1 MFGTIDIKEELKRV
15 QTKKE
20 NSIIDVFNN
29 QIDADLNQETK
40 ILNNLNNCN
49 YKTQYAELHH
59 FDSEELY
66 EFDNIKYI
74 AVKYRL
80 RFLPTKYFKNEIP
93 KEAIFK
99 IKALEKSN
107 NTTIKQFYI
116 LSPSQNFD
124 LEDVNK
130 DPLLF
135 IPLTNGKFLL
145 VHKWGTDLKWYKK
158 LTALPLRS
166 IETILIFIGI
176 IALFTAIFTP
186 TWLILNGA
194 EVDMGYF
201 GYHRIA
207 WFIYSFILL
216 CSLTTFICFSQSI
229 YPSEYQW
236 DKKTFN

>member
-66 EFDNIKYI
+66 EFDNIKHI

-145 VHKWGTDLKWYKK
+145 VHKWGTDLKWHKK

-176 IALFTAIFTP
+176 IALVTAIFTP